1 MMHREIVAKKRVPVI
16 ATILFSV
23 TAILYLAEA
32 IERSK
37 YNKHMIGY
45 TFNVALVVLTIFLIT
60 KEIRSCFVSY
70 KYAVIADKL
79 IINCISNREE
89 KNLESIRMSDVVYI
103 GEKSNIPK
111 EYKFT
116 IKCKKYLC
124 NRIGAKSYYCI
135 YKKGNKLEKIKFQPS
150 DKFINK
156 IIRHGKLKCILKSDR
171 KEVVQIG
178 SN

>member
-16 ATILFSV
+16 AMILFSI
-23 TAILYLAEA
+23 TAILYLVEV

-45 TFNVALVVLTIFLIT
+45 IFNAILLVMTVFLIA
-60 KEIRSCFVSY
+60 KEVKSCFISY

-79 IINCISNREE
+79 IINSISNREE

-103 GEKSNIPK
+103 GEKSEIPK
-111 EYKFT
+111 EYQIS

-135 YKKGNKLEKIKFQPS
+135 YKKGNGYEKIKFQPS

-156 IIRHGKLKCILKSDR
+156 IIRHGKLKCMLKSNK
-171 KEVVQIG
+171 KEVV
-178 SN
+178 

>member
-16 ATILFSV
+16 TMILFSI

-37 YNKHMIGY
+37 YNKHIIGY
-45 TFNVALVVLTIFLIT
+45 IFNATLVVITVALVA

-79 IINCISNREE
+79 IINLIVNKEE

-111 EYKFT
+111 EYQFT

-135 YKKGNKLEKIKFQPS
+135 YKNGNKFEKIKFQPS
-150 DKFINK
+150 DKFIGK
-156 IIRHGKLKCILKSDR
+156 IINHGKLKCELRLKNR
-171 KEVVQIG
+171 L
-178 SN
+178 